1 MIEDNRSKLKKLKL
15 ENFHIMKNAKL
26 MPFAGYIMPINY
38 SSGIISEHLF
48 TRSSC
53 GLFDVSHMLQINIEE
68 NNNTIKKLEKII
80 PLDLNNLPIGKSCYS
95 FILNNEGGIVDDLII
110 SKLNNKYHGN
120 FFYIVLN
127 ASRKDI
133 DIKTFNETLEDSTFV
148 KERNDYSLIALQG
161 PKSRQILKNI
171 FPEINKLKF
180 MEIIQ
185 LNFED
190 SEIIIS
196 CSGYTGEDGF
206 ELSIHNKLIYSIF
219 EKLID
224 NESVNLCGLGS
235 RDTLR
240 LEAGLCLYGNELNE
254 NITPLEADLMWAISN
269 NRKNMMD
276 FFGSEKIM
284 NSLSEIPNKIRV
296 GLQSLNNSIPRS
308 NFPIFDN
315 NNKLIGKITSGN
327 FSPSLKKPIAMGFVD
342 GNLSNVGNKVFFESR
357 GKNESAVITK
367 LPFIPHNYVKDLRG
381 F

>member
-1 MIEDNRSKLKKLKL
+1 MLYNNKLKKLKL
-15 ENFHIMKNAKL
+15 ESFHIMKNAKL
-26 MPFAGYIMPINY
+26 MPFAGYMMPINY

-80 PLDLNNLPIGKSCYS
+80 PLDLNNLPIGRSCYS

-110 SKLNNKYHGN
+110 SKLNNKYQGN

-133 DIKTFNETLEDSTFV
+133 DIKIFNEILEDSALV

-185 LNFED
+185 LNFDD
-190 SEIIIS
+190 STIIIS

-206 ELSIHNKLIYSIF
+206 ELSVHNKLIYSIF
-219 EKLID
+219 EKLIN
-224 NESVNLCGLGS
+224 NEFVNLCGLGS

-254 NITPLEADLMWAISN
+254 NITPLEANLMWAISN
-269 NRKNMMD
+269 NRKNKMD
-276 FFGSEKIM
+276 FFGSNKIM

-308 NFPIFDN
+308 NFPIFDS
-315 NNKLIGKITSGN
+315 NNKLIGKITSGS

-342 GNLSNVGNKVFFESR
+342 GNLSNVGNEIFFEYR

-367 LPFIPHNYVKDLRG
+367 LPFIPHNYVKN
-381 F
+381 